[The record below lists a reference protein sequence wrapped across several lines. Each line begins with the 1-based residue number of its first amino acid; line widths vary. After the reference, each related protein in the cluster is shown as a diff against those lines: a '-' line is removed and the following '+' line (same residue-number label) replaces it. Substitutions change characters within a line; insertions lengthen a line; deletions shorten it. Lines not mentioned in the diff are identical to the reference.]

1 MKKKILWVAFAILS
15 GNLLQAATKAPT
27 ETPLT
32 KSWGHCPSQ
41 GYKDTSKGVCIT
53 CDPGYTLSTDH
64 TQCVSAATPA
74 PATHTPPARVERTPA
89 PATHTPPAPTETPL
103 TKSWGHCPQGYKD
116 TSKGVCITCDSGY
129 KYNNTTKTCENNK

>member
-32 KSWGHCPSQ
+32 KSWGHCP
-41 GYKDTSKGVCIT
+41 
-53 CDPGYTLSTDH
+53 
-64 TQCVSAATPA
+64 
-74 PATHTPPARVERTPA
+74 
-89 PATHTPPAPTETPL
+89 
-103 TKSWGHCPQGYKD
+103 PQGYKD